1 MMKYLLYIISA
12 IALFLCVGC
21 AADRSPRSLAK
32 HFYGSIASAK
42 YEKALA
48 YTTLADNVD
57 IELYYAVMDKVSRS
71 IESKGGVEKI
81 EIVDEKMAD
90 DGQRAVVTVQITYAN
105 GDVAKEYCDVVCQD
119 EKWIVDVELY
129 SK

>member
-1 MMKYLLYIISA
+1 MKYLLYIISA
-12 IALFLCVGC
+12 VVLFLCVGC

-32 HFYGSIASAK
+32 HFYTSIASAK
-42 YEKALA
+42 YDKALA
-48 YTTLADNVD
+48 YTTIVDEVD
-57 IELYYAVMDKVSRS
+57 IELYHAIMDKVSRS

-81 EIVDEKMAD
+81 EIVDEKISE
-90 DGQRAVVTVQITYAN
+90 DGQCAVVTVQITYAN
-105 GDVAKEYCDVVCQD
+105 GEVAKEYCDVVCQD